1 MEKRIRVRRDRP
13 SALSWAIALAATMA
27 AVYLLTLGTTPA
39 MKAENAAASVRVTRE
54 VAFEGVDVFF
64 ASLGQYP
71 DQWQA
76 RVAAAELVSRG
87 AAGAVHAQD
96 GVWHVLGAGYALEA
110 DAKRISE
117 KLAGQEGVEAQTL
130 HLSAPAVSLRVT
142 APEEDAE
149 AVIAAD
155 RVLRMQME
163 QMNRLALQADRGEV
177 SYASARTLARVAA
190 SEVRTARKNL
200 EGIAGAEGQPV
211 CAGLIRLLAGL
222 EENLGFV
229 TEGKPSGAELSGRLR
244 LCHADG
250 VLALAEFLRGL
261 NGAAAD
267 PGI

>member
-27 AVYLLTLGTTPA
+27 AVYLLTLGTPSATR
-39 MKAENAAASVRVTRE
+39 AENAVASVRVTRE
-54 VAFEGVDVFF
+54 VGFEGVDVFF

-71 DQWQA
+71 GQWQA

-87 AAGAVHAQD
+87 AAGAVCEQD

-110 DAKRISE
+110 DAERIAE

-149 AVIAAD
+149 AVITAD
-155 RVLRMQME
+155 RTLRMQME

-200 EGIAGAEGQPV
+200 ERIAGGSGQPV
-211 CAGLIRLLAGL
+211 CAGLIGLLTELEDNLAFAG
-222 EENLGFV
+222 
-229 TEGKPSGAELSGRLR
+229 EGKPSGAELSGRLR

-250 VLALAEFLRGL
+250 MLALAQFLRGL
-261 NGAAAD
+261 SGAA
-267 PGI
+267 GSGR